1 MASCQMPKSRSDAK
15 TSALSE
21 AILNPEVWLVDE
33 MIPAQQHQSR
43 GEDEKDVEVS
53 GTRQSSSGLAGEV
66 WPILANSRTQVKGL
80 F

>member
-43 GEDEKDVEVS
+43 GEDEKVS

-66 WPILANSRTQVKGL
+66 WPILANSRTQFKGL